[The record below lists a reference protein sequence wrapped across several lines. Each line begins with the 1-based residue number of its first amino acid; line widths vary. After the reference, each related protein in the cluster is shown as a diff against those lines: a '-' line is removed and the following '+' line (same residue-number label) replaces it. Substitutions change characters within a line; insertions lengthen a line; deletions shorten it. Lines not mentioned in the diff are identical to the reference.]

1 MKSPGRRLRR
11 IAYWWGINV
20 SDFPAFH
27 EAAQYVILRAV
38 SSAACERVFSVAKHV
53 YESCGAAMSESVFNG
68 RVRAKYNKN
77 KVPDFG
83 ETRERVRE
91 TYGYNAIHL
100 LAN

>member
-1 MKSPGRRLRR
+1 MNGRRSLSALSIKTTRAVMNLHENAKR
-11 IAYWWGINV
+11 HA

-83 ETRERVRE
+83 EYE
-91 TYGYNAIHL
+91 TPL
-100 LAN
+100 